1 MDKGILKEVG
11 LSEREISVYIALIR
25 LGSTTTGPLV
35 KLSGVQN
42 AKIYETLEKL
52 MNKGLVS
59 YIIKGK
65 IKHFQ
70 AASSNSLLNI
80 FEEKKSKLN
89 QIVKELNKL
98 REKREPEYEAKI
110 YEGIKAI
117 KSIFYELYDYIGKN
131 SEYCVFPIGEQL
143 GSEELVLFWSQVLQK
158 QKKMKIKIRT
168 IPNKKLR
175 NIFEKHYKNRPFIS
189 IRYTNQKFPTGI
201 FLFKDHILNIIWNKK
216 SVAFLI
222 KSKENYNRWMYF
234 FNEQWKIAS
243 K

>member
-1 MDKGILKEVG
+1 MDKSILKEVG
-11 LSEREISVYIALIR
+11 LSEREISAYIALIR

-52 MNKGLVS
+52 MNKGLIS

-70 AASSNSLLNI
+70 ASNSNSLLNI

-98 REKREPEYEAKI
+98 REKKEPEHEAKI

-117 KSIFYELYDYIGKN
+117 KSVFYELYDYIGKN

-143 GSEELVLFWSQVLQK
+143 NSKELIFFWSQILHK
-158 QKKMKIKIRT
+158 QKKMKIRIRT
-168 IPNKKLR
+168 LPNKKLR
-175 NIFEKHYKNRPFIS
+175 NIFEKHYKNRPFTK
-189 IRYTNQKFPTGI
+189 IRYTNQNFPTGI
-201 FLFKDHILNIIWNKK
+201 FIFKDHILNVIWDEKPI
-216 SVAFLI
+216 AFLI
-222 KSKENYNRWMYF
+222 KSKENYKRWMGF
-234 FNEQWKIAS
+234 FNEQWRTVK
-243 K
+243 

>member
-1 MDKGILKEVG
+1 MDISILKEVG

-42 AKIYETLEKL
+42 AKVYETLEKL

-70 AASSNSLLNI
+70 AANPNSLLNI

-89 QIVKELNKL
+89 QIVKELNEL
-98 REKREPEYEAKI
+98 REKREPEHEAKI

-117 KSIFYELYDYIGKN
+117 NSVFYELYDYIGKN

-143 GSEELVLFWSQVLQK
+143 GSKELILFWSHVLHK
-158 QKKMKIKIRT
+158 QRNMKIRIRT
-168 IPNKKLR
+168 LPNRKLR
-175 NIFEKHYKNRPFIS
+175 NIFEQHYKNRPFIT
-189 IRYTNQKFPTGI
+189 IRYTNQNFPTGVFI
-201 FLFKDHILNIIWNKK
+201 FKDHILNVIWDEKP
-216 SVAFLI
+216 VAFLI
-222 KSKENYNRWMYF
+222 KSKENYKRWMDF
-234 FNEQWKIAS
+234 FNEQWNLAK